1 VNALVI
7 VLVIRILSQGQ
18 LSNSKSKS
26 SLNYFMLPWFIINCS
41 IITLHLIQGSQ
52 GTKESNWFNTQ
63 SLIIDFIGQSTKP
76 SKLHMVL
83 LDFLI
88 MLLQFPLIVITF
100 ANNHDTT
107 NTSSTDSHTT
117 YHHLIRAD
125 EDDWS
130 DDDQEDSDDGETDE
144 SRPSSII
151 LSIHSAWLLTIPVPR
166 FRNEIKGDRR
176 TE

>member
-1 VNALVI
+1 
-7 VLVIRILSQGQ
+7 
-18 LSNSKSKS
+18 
-26 SLNYFMLPWFIINCS
+26 
-41 IITLHLIQGSQ
+41 
-52 GTKESNWFNTQ
+52 
-63 SLIIDFIGQSTKP
+63 
-76 SKLHMVL
+76 MVL
-83 LDFLI
+83 LDLLI

-144 SRPSSII
+144 SRPSSLSI
-151 LSIHSAWLLTIPVPR
+151 LSIHSACLLTIPVSR
-166 FRNEIKGDRR
+166 FRNEIKVDRR